1 MQNMDR
7 IIQLCAR
14 ELTFSYI
21 RAAGPGG
28 QNVNKVATAA
38 QLRFDVQSSPALT
51 DDVKAR
57 LIRLAGNRM
66 TNEGVLVIEA
76 RRFRTQDKNREDA
89 IARFTALLKRSLE
102 KPKPRKKTKSS
113 TASREKRLESK
124 KKRSEIKRTRQ
135 SRSFD

>member
-1 MQNMDR
+1 MQNIDR
-7 IIQLCAR
+7 IIQNCVR
-14 ELTFSYI
+14 ELTFDFVRS
-21 RAAGPGG
+21 AGPGG

-38 QLRFDVQSSPALT
+38 QLRFDVRGSSALT
-51 DDVKAR
+51 AEVKAR
-57 LIRLAGNRM
+57 LIHLSGNRM

-89 IARFTALLKRSLE
+89 IARFTVLLMKSLE
-102 KPKPRKKTKSS
+102 EPKLRRKTRPSK
-113 TASREKRLESK
+113 ASKEKRLDFK